1 MKLRGRTF
9 SNAVALT
16 AASSLLAAC
25 SACSS
30 PSDASQASS
39 GGGGGGG
46 GGTSASGGAGDGGSV
61 ASGEGGT
68 SGATGIA
75 GTSGGGSGGDGCA
88 PPRPSQIPA
97 GWQAF
102 TDFSC
107 QMPLWLP
114 TTPEQLPPPI
124 QWEPCGNEIDQP
136 GIDCRRMTTSWP
148 HKGPTTAVEA
158 SLHVSDDGTPLIFFM
173 RSSGAHEDTQNTIL
187 IAEVDGKVLFAASAA
202 HRLTEGLR
210 IRATAGFD
218 GKRFGIGLRGG
229 TLGSHSD
236 ESPVQGVAVGAVGE
250 LGLELF
256 RNETIESALS
266 WGVNSHYV
274 ERTSAIEQTSD
285 VFPIDGGDPT
295 RLYSLSDDPD
305 GLQLAQPV
313 LIGADAVWE
322 IGSLRMTGILS
333 YTPAT
338 GTQPLV
344 RWKGDTTQG
353 AYHIGTDGTD
363 LVWTFGEE
371 HEAGEGVYL
380 KKTIMTAPYTASGDD
395 LAPRAL
401 HSDPTYG
408 YNAPFVVGCGYAAHD
423 VGGNGGLQIIRLSDG
438 HSWNIGA
445 ESWKSVGRIVG
456 ITCDEV
462 FFALRN
468 IEDDDPVYDETTA
481 YARVRLDS
489 LGDGTPSDL

>member
-1 MKLRGRTF
+1 MQLRKRALV
-9 SNAVALT
+9 NA
-16 AASSLLAAC
+16 AAFAAVSSWLAAC

-30 PSDASQASS
+30 SPSDASEAS
-39 GGGGGGG
+39 GGGAGGASASA
-46 GGTSASGGAGDGGSV
+46 GGTSAGGGVSPAGTGG
-61 ASGEGGT
+61 SGEGG
-68 SGATGIA
+68 AA
-75 GTSGGGSGGDGCA
+75 GGGGSAGGAGDGCA
-88 PPRPSQIPA
+88 PPRPPQIPE
-97 GWQAF
+97 GWQPF

-114 TTPEQLPPPI
+114 ATPEQLPAPI

-136 GIDCRRMTTSWP
+136 GIACRRMVVSWP

-158 SLHVSDDGTPLIFFM
+158 SLHVSDGTPLIFFM
-173 RSSGAHEDTQNTIL
+173 RSSGAHEDTQNTLL
-187 IAEVDGKVLFAASAA
+187 ISEVDGEVLFAASAA

-210 IRATAGFD
+210 IQATPGFD
-218 GKRFGIGLRGG
+218 GKRFGIALRGA
-229 TLGSHSD
+229 TPGSHSD
-236 ESPVQGVAVGAVGE
+236 EPPVQGVAVGTVGE
-250 LGLELF
+250 LGLQLF
-256 RNETIESALS
+256 RTETIESALS

-285 VFPIDGGDPT
+285 IFPIDGGDPT

-305 GLQLAQPV
+305 GLQLAQPLLV
-313 LIGADAVWE
+313 GSDAVWE
-322 IGSLRMTGILS
+322 IGNLRMTGVLS
-333 YTPAT
+333 YTPAA

-344 RWKGDTTQG
+344 RWKGDTAKG
-353 AYHIGTDGTD
+353 AYHVGTDGTD

-380 KKTIMTAPYTASGDD
+380 KKTIMTAPYTASSDG

-423 VGGNGGLQIIRLSDG
+423 VGGNGGLQVVRLSDG
-438 HSWNIGA
+438 RSWNIGA
-445 ESWKSVGRIVG
+445 DSWKSVGRVVG
-456 ITCDEV
+456 VTCDEV
-462 FFALRN
+462 FFELSN

-489 LGDGTPSDL
+489 LGAGTPSDL